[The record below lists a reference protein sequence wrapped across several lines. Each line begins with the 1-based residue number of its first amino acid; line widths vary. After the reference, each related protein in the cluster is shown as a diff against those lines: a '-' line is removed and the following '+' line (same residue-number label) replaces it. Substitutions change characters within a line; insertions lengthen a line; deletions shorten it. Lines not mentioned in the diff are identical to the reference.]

1 MLNILSLEQH
11 LHCGVY
17 QLTSNI
23 VAGEQKCV
31 HKDVLS

>member
-1 MLNILSLEQH
+1 MLNILSLGH
-11 LHCGVY
+11 LHCGIY

-23 VAGEQKCV
+23 VTGEQKCV